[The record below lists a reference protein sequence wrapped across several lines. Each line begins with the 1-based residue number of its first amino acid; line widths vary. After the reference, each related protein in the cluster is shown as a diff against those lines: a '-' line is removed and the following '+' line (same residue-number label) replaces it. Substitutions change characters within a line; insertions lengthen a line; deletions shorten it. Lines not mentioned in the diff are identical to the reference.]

1 MCISSSSCK
10 ESLISLISLSI
21 AEISIRSSVGLCDDF
36 RFRLVAVFE
45 LLSTGCGVDG
55 CDISDDSVL
64 AKLMGVEGVV
74 GTGKVQF
81 VLEASGLSMLD
92 IDTCFFV

>member
-36 RFRLVAVFE
+36 RFRLVAIFE
-45 LLSTGCGVDG
+45 LLSTGCGVDVTFQMT
-55 CDISDDSVL
+55 VL
-64 AKLMGVEGVV
+64 VKLMDVEGVV
-74 GTGKVQF
+74 GSGKVQF

>member
-21 AEISIRSSVGLCDDF
+21 AEISIGSTVGLCDD
-36 RFRLVAVFE
+36 FRLVAVFE

-55 CDISDDSVL
+55 CDISEDSVL

-74 GTGKVQF
+74 GSGKVQF

>member
-1 MCISSSSCK
+1 M
-10 ESLISLISLSI
+10 
-21 AEISIRSSVGLCDDF
+21 GLCDDF

-45 LLSTGCGVDG
+45 LLSTGCVVDC

-74 GTGKVQF
+74 GSGQVQF
-81 VLEASGLSMLD
+81 VLEASRLSMLD
-92 IDTCFFV
+92 VDTCFFV